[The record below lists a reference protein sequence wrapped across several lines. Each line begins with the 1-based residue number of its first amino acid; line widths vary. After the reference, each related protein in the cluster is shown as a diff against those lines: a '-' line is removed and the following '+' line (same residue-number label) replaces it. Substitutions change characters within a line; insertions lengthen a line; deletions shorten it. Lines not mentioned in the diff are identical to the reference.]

1 MAALQGALLFM
12 LVHAAQAHCQGEEGT
27 CGAKTDVL
35 LQIRGERARKA
46 VVLEDSSGDA
56 EEEDQESSVD
66 AKYALSEKEQGC
78 STDTM
83 VIDESECKEAA
94 EALQLEWDPEDVVIQ
109 ERPGGCYAIKGK
121 KAYFNSELE
130 NGNEIWKKAQGI
142 CSVPANYEYALSEK
156 EQGCSTDTMVID
168 ESECKEAAEAL
179 QLEWDPEDVVIQ
191 ERPGGCY
198 AIKGKKAYFNSEL
211 ENGNNIWKKAQ
222 GICSVPGPSPT
233 PQASSLTCPNEIRC
247 CSDSH
252 DPKDIEITKDVI
264 YGEALDLQGNPETL
278 LLDQYEPKQRLNKL
292 PIPAVVYIHGG
303 SFKPSSEKKSG
314 KNICKAWAQRDFFC
328 VSIEYRRWGPPL
340 KSSFSKRI
348 KAPAEDAWTAVRYL
362 VKNSEKFSIDVNNI
376 GMMGNSAGGLTTS
389 AATILDAVESGS
401 HLEHKS
407 NVSFA
412 VSMAGG
418 LPPEWKKKWKFD
430 SIKDA
435 GIPPYLGIH
444 YTKDKLVSYD
454 NAKYTQELLDG
465 LDI

>member
-1 MAALQGALLFM
+1 M

-130 NGNEIWKKAQGI
+130 NGNE
-142 CSVPANYEYALSEK
+142 
-156 EQGCSTDTMVID
+156 
-168 ESECKEAAEAL
+168 
-179 QLEWDPEDVVIQ
+179 
-191 ERPGGCY
+191 
-198 AIKGKKAYFNSEL
+198 
-211 ENGNNIWKKAQ
+211 IWKKAQ

-465 LDI
+465 LDISNELLTFDGKGHTPDLQENGFFNDKLFDDVVGFVLRNTYIADCQLVPE